1 MKATEIL
8 NKISNIVGVELS
20 DENIK
25 LAEYKLENGTVITA
39 ESFEAG
45 KSVFIKT
52 EDKEVALPLG
62 EYKLEDGKILIVK
75 EEGMIDEI
83 KEVEAEEEVKE
94 EELEESVEEP
104 KEEVEM
110 EYVTK
115 QEFTQAVDE
124 IKAMIEEKMG
134 GDVEEVKEEMKED
147 TTVKE
152 ELSAVA
158 TEPIKHNPEKEN
170 KSKFNFKISNN
181 RVKTTRD
188 RVFDKIYQNN

>member
-20 DENIK
+20 DEKIE
-25 LAEYKLENGTVITA
+25 LAEIKLENGTVLTA

-94 EELEESVEEP
+94 EELEEDADEP
-104 KEEVEM
+104 KKEEM

-134 GDVEEVKEEMKED
+134 GYGEKEEMTEENNKE
-147 TTVKE
+147 K
-152 ELSAVA
+152 LSAIEVS
-158 TEPIKHNPEKEN
+158 PIKHNPEEKIQN
-170 KSKFNFKISNN
+170 KFQFQISKN
-181 RVKTTRD
+181 REYTTRD
-188 RVFDKIYQNN
+188 RVFERILNNN

>member
-20 DENIK
+20 DEKIE
-25 LAEYKLENGTVITA
+25 LAEIKLENGTVLTA

-83 KEVEAEEEVKE
+83 KEVEAEEEEVVE
-94 EELEESVEEP
+94 EELEETDEEP
-104 KEEVEM
+104 KKEEM

-134 GDVEEVKEEMKED
+134 GYGEKEEKEEMTEENN
-147 TTVKE
+147 KE
-152 ELSAVA
+152 ELSAIEVA
-158 TEPIKHNPEKEN
+158 PIKHNPEEKIQN
-170 KSKFNFKISNN
+170 KFQFHISKN
-181 RVKTTRD
+181 REFTTRD
-188 RVFDKIYQNN
+188 RVFERILNNN